1 MCQSSVYAIDGE
13 REELLLEDVAL
24 VEVDGDRVEL
34 KSLFGEP
41 LSIRARIKEI
51 NLVKHKIILERC
63 EGVGG

>member
-41 LSIRARIKEI
+41 LSIRAQIKEI